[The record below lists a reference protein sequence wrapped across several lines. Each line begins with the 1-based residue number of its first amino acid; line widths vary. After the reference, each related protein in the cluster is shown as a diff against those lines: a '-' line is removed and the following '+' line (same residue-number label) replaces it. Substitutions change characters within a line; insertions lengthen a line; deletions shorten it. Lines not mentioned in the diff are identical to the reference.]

1 MPLALMRL
9 VGIALSCIATMTP
22 CRADSLASSAS
33 SAGSA
38 SLGSLSN
45 SIHGSSNSSSRDAPV
60 AEGDYRIV
68 EVAEVAE
75 RPGLV
80 RLDLQATARHDSGFL
95 LDLPLQT
102 LAQSG
107 LVRSDIV
114 RVRRRPY
121 GLEFAHA
128 DTHVPFF
135 LVLHDDW
142 HRELDPRAVTL

>member
-1 MPLALMRL
+1 MTSVPTRLA
-9 VGIALSCIATMTP
+9 VIALLCMATWVP

-45 SIHGSSNSSSRDAPV
+45 SIHGSSGSSSRDAAV

-68 EVAEVAE
+68 EATAVAE
-75 RPGLV
+75 RPGMV
-80 RLDLQATARHDSGFL
+80 RMTLQATSRHDDGFL
-95 LDLPLQT
+95 LDLPL
-102 LAQSG
+102 LALARSG
-107 LVRSDIV
+107 LAPGDIV
-114 RVRRRPY
+114 SVQYRPY

-128 DTHVPFF
+128 ATRATFY

-142 HRELDPRAVTL
+142 HRELDPQAVTL